1 MDHTNCTNWPGY
13 WPCSEKPVLIRICK
27 GPAETLFMRKQRLS
41 SIHEYATR
49 VSYLSYICANDHS
62 NCLKSNVICITIA
75 LLIGCTCKLYGQGYY
90 FRHYQVEQG
99 LSHNTVNCIAQDK
112 EGFLWFGTKDG
123 VNRFDGI
130 SFKVFRPDPSDS
142 TSLGNNFVYSL
153 HQDGHGILWVGT
165 RQGLYQYNAR
175 TENFRLIKS
184 TGWSDVRDITSD
196 KKGNLWFIL
205 GLKLYR
211 YNALKDSVPVQL
223 NNDQSELSAVCIT
236 ADGQLWVSSV
246 GGRLLQYDTATQ
258 HFTGFDLFNE
268 STIVVSKWIGK
279 IYATATGQILAATS
293 HQGIK
298 LFDIATHKYKDILTH
313 NADHSVVYGRDL
325 IHYGGDEYWIATE
338 SGVYIYN
345 IRDGSLKNLRKHF
358 NDPYSL
364 ADNAVYALC
373 RDKEGG
379 MWVGTFFGG
388 VNYYPRQYTSFQ
400 KYFPGSTYNN
410 ICGNAVREMCEDQY
424 GNLWI
429 GTEDGG
435 LNKLEQS
442 TGKISHYLPGGTP
455 STISYTNIHGLA
467 AIGNELWIGTF
478 EHGVNVMDIPS
489 GKIIRH
495 YSRRRSAP
503 STSPASFVITFYQT
517 RAGELLA
524 GTPLGLYRYDQQTDD
539 FVAIQENIFV
549 ASILEDHAGTIW
561 LSTGGKGLFYY
572 NPITGERGN
581 LLPDPANNNSLSS
594 ALVNNV
600 FEDSYYNLWIATE
613 DGGLCRYNHATKS
626 MKRYTTK
633 NGLPSDFV
641 FMVQEDSHHNLW
653 ISTTRGL
660 TCLNPATGSMQTYT
674 KSNGLLSDQFNYHS
688 AYKDKKGRMYFGSVK
703 GLISFNPDEFTQNRF
718 KPPVFITGFQVN
730 NKELDINEK
739 GSSLSQSVIQT
750 NRITLSHTAST
761 FSIDFA
767 ALSYTAPERTEYMYK
782 MEGLDKDW
790 TYLKANRKVYFT
802 GLAAGTY
809 RFIVKAA
816 NSSGQW
822 NSQPA
827 QLQIRILP
835 PFWASSWAY
844 LLYALLLAAIILYI
858 IRNYHRRTEEKNNR
872 KIELLEHEKEKE
884 LYQAKIE
891 FFTNV
896 AHEIKTPLTLIKGPL
911 EKVIRKADDMPEL
924 QNNLQ
929 IMERNTNR
937 LIDLTNQ
944 LLDFRQTEAK
954 GFSLTFTY
962 INISE
967 LLEETFANFKPLAE
981 QRNLIF
987 TMDLPVQPLYTMADQ
1002 DALNKIFSNVFSNAI
1017 KYAASQVQVLLLPF
1031 QEGDSL
1037 FNIEVANDGYLIP
1050 YDMKE
1055 KIFEPFFRLKKTE
1068 KQKGTGIGLALARS
1082 LAQLHK
1088 GSLCLKETNNDLN
1101 TFVIS
1106 LPLTAAD
1113 SSNGS
1118 REQNDNMINSVN
1130 Q

>member
-1 MDHTNCTNWPGY
+1 MSQFWTMNRKKPSANTNLQVA
-13 WPCSEKPVLIRICK
+13 SKPPLHGLNDLYELRI
-27 GPAETLFMRKQRLS
+27 
-41 SIHEYATR
+41 YATR
-49 VSYLSYICANDHS
+49 VLYLSYICANA
-62 NCLKSNVICITIA
+62 NTICLKSSVICITIA
-75 LLIGCTCKLYGQGYY
+75 LFMACTCKLYGQGHY

-123 VNRFDGI
+123 INRFDGI
-130 SFKVFRPDPSDS
+130 SFKVFRRTPSDS

-153 HQDGHGILWVGT
+153 HQDHQGILWVGT
-165 RQGLYQYNAR
+165 RQGLYQYTAR
-175 TENFRLIKS
+175 SESFRLIKS
-184 TGWSDVRDITSD
+184 TGWTDVRDITSD
-196 KKGNLWFIL
+196 KNGNVWFIL

-211 YNALKDSVPVQL
+211 YNRLKDSVPTLINYEQKEV
-223 NNDQSELSAVCIT
+223 SAITIT

-246 GGRLLQYDTATQ
+246 EGRLLQYDAATGR
-258 HFTGFDLFNE
+258 FSGYDLFNE
-268 STIVVSKWIGK
+268 SATPPSKWIGK
-279 IYATATGQILAATS
+279 IYATGKGHILVATS

-298 LFDIATHKYKDILTH
+298 VFDVATHKYKDILTK
-313 NADHSVVYGRDL
+313 NADHSVVYGRDFM
-325 IHYGGDEYWIATE
+325 HYGGDEYWIATE

-345 IRDGSLKNLRKHF
+345 IQDGSLKNLRKHF

-388 VNYYPRQYTSFQ
+388 ANYYPRQYTSFQ

-442 TGKISHYLPGGTP
+442 TGKISQYLPGGTP

-503 STSPASFVITFYQT
+503 STFPASFVITFYQT

-524 GTPLGLYRYDQQTDD
+524 GTPLGLYRYDKQTDD

-561 LSTGGKGLFYY
+561 LSTGGKSLFYY
-572 NPITGERGN
+572 NPTTGERGN
-581 LLPDPANNNSLSS
+581 LLPDPANSNSLSS
-594 ALVNNV
+594 GLINNV
-600 FEDSYYNLWIATE
+600 FEDSYHNLWVATE

-653 ISTTRGL
+653 VSTTRGL
-660 TCLNPATGSMQTYT
+660 ACLNPVTGSTQVYT

-688 AYKDKKGRMYFGSVK
+688 AYKDKKGHMYFGSVK
-703 GLISFNPDEFTQNRF
+703 GLISFNPDEFTQNKF
-718 KPPVFITGFQVN
+718 MPPVYITGFQVN
-730 NKELDINEK
+730 NKELGINEQ
-739 GSSLSQSVIQT
+739 GSSLSNSVLQT
-750 NRITLSHTAST
+750 DRITLPHTAST

-802 GLAAGTY
+802 GLASGTY

-816 NSSGQW
+816 NSTGQW

-844 LLYALLLAAIILYI
+844 LLYALLLTGIILYI
-858 IRNYHRRTEEKNNR
+858 IRNYHRRTEEKNKR

-911 EKVIRKADDMPEL
+911 EKVIRKADDLPDL
-924 QNNLQ
+924 RNSLQ
-929 IMERNTNR
+929 IMERNTDR

-954 GFSLTFTY
+954 GFSLSFTA

-967 LLEETFANFKPLAE
+967 LLEETYANFKPLAE

-987 TMDLPVQPLYTMADQ
+987 TLDLPAQALYTMADQ
-1002 DALNKIFSNVFSNAI
+1002 DALNKILSNVFSNAI
-1017 KYAASQVQVLLLPF
+1017 KYAGTQVQVQLLPILDDATSF
-1031 QEGDSL
+1031 T
-1037 FNIEVANDGYLIP
+1037 IEIANDGDLIP
-1050 YDMKE
+1050 YEMKE
-1055 KIFEPFFRLKKTE
+1055 KIFEPFFRLKRTE

-1082 LAQLHK
+1082 LTQLHK
-1088 GSLCLKETNNDLN
+1088 GDLYLKETHNGLN

-1106 LPLTAAD
+1106 LPLSAA
-1113 SSNGS
+1113 SHGAGS
-1118 REQNDNMINSVN
+1118 REQNDNTIQSVN
-1130 Q
+1130 P

>member
-1 MDHTNCTNWPGY
+1 MQSGCYILLYLCKYPCPG
-13 WPCSEKPVLIRICK
+13 
-27 GPAETLFMRKQRLS
+27 
-41 SIHEYATR
+41 
-49 VSYLSYICANDHS
+49 
-62 NCLKSNVICITIA
+62 LKNHVICITIA
-75 LLIGCTCKLYGQGYY
+75 LLLSCTTYMYGQGYY
-90 FRHYQVEQG
+90 FRHYQVEDG
-99 LSHNTVNCIAQDK
+99 LSHNTVNCIAQDR

-123 VNRFDGI
+123 LNRFDGI
-130 SFKVFRPDPSDS
+130 TFKVFRPDPSDS

-153 HQDGHGILWVGT
+153 HLDSSGCLWVGT
-165 RQGLYQYNAR
+165 REGLYQYDAR
-175 TENFRLIKS
+175 TERFRFIKA
-184 TGWSDVRDITSD
+184 TRWSDVRDITSD
-196 KKGNLWFIL
+196 KNGNLWFIL

-211 YNALKDSVPVQL
+211 YHPLRDSVPVLINYNQA
-223 NNDQSELSAVCIT
+223 ELSSVCIT
-236 ADGQLWVSSV
+236 ADGHIWVSTIE
-246 GGRLLQYDTATQ
+246 GRLLQYDPDTG
-258 HFTGFDLFNE
+258 HFEAYPIFNDLMP
-268 STIVVSKWIGK
+268 VVSKWVGK
-279 IYATATGQILAATS
+279 IYPTGKGHILIATA

-298 LFDIATHKYKDILTH
+298 LFDIATHAYKDILTY
-313 NADHSVVYGRDL
+313 NADHSVVYGRDF
-325 IHYGGDEYWIATE
+325 IHHGGDEYWIATE

-345 IRDGSLKNLRKHF
+345 IREGSLQNLRKHF
-358 NDPYSL
+358 NDPYSI

-379 MWVGTFFGG
+379 IWVGTFFGG

-410 ICGNAVREMCEDQY
+410 ISGNAVREMCEDQY

-435 LNKLEQS
+435 LNKLDQA
-442 TGKISHYLPGGTP
+442 TGKISHYLPGGNR
-455 STISYTNIHGLA
+455 STISYTNIHGLE

-478 EHGVNVMDIPS
+478 EHGVDVMDIPS

-503 STSPASFVITFYQT
+503 SSFPASFVVTFYRT

-524 GTPLGLYRYDQQTDD
+524 GTPLGLFRYDQPTDD
-539 FVAIQENIFV
+539 FVAVQENVIV
-549 ASILEDHAGTIW
+549 HGILEDHAGTLW
-561 LSTGGKGLFYY
+561 LSTIGSGVVYY
-572 NPITGERGN
+572 NPVTGERGN
-581 LLPDPANNNSLSS
+581 LVPDPNNSNSLGST
-594 ALVNNV
+594 LVNNI
-600 FEDSYYNLWIATE
+600 FEDSDHNLWISTE
-613 DGGLCRYNHATKS
+613 RGGLCRYNHTTKT

-660 TCLNPATGSMQTYT
+660 TCLTPATGNIQVYT
-674 KSNGLLSDQFNYHS
+674 KSNGLLSDQFNYGS
-688 AYKDKKGRMYFGSVK
+688 AYKDRKGRMYFGSVK

-718 KPPVFITGFQVN
+718 MPPVYITGFQVN
-730 NKELDINEK
+730 NKELDIKER
-739 GSSLSQSVIQT
+739 GSPLTQSVIQT
-750 NRITLSHTAST
+750 DHITLPHTAST

-767 ALSYTAPERTEYMYK
+767 ALSYTAPEGTEYMYK

-790 TYLKANRKVYFT
+790 IYLKSNRRVYFT
-802 GLAAGTY
+802 GLSAGTY

-822 NSQPA
+822 NSKPA

-835 PFWASSWAY
+835 PFWASNWAY
-844 LLYALLLAAIILYI
+844 TLYALLLLMIIVYI
-858 IRNYHRRTEEKNNR
+858 IRHYHRRTEEKNKR
-872 KIELLEHEKEKE
+872 KMELLEHEKEKE

-911 EKVIRKADDMPEL
+911 EKVIRKSDDLPDL
-924 QNNLQ
+924 HNSLR

-944 LLDFRQTEAK
+944 LLDFRQAETK
-954 GFSLTFTY
+954 GFSLNFIP

-967 LLEETFANFKPLAE
+967 LLEETYTNFRPLAE
-981 QRNLIF
+981 QRKLLF
-987 TMDLPVQPLYTMADQ
+987 TMDIPAQPLFTMADLE
-1002 DALNKIFSNVFSNAI
+1002 ALNKIFSNVFSNAI
-1017 KYAASQVQVLLLPF
+1017 KYADRKVHLQLLSF
-1031 QEGDSL
+1031 QQQDAL
-1037 FNIEVANDGYLIP
+1037 FTIEVANDGYLIP

-1088 GSLCLKETNNDLN
+1088 GDLYLKETHNELN

-1106 LPLTAAD
+1106 LPLLPAGTG
-1113 SSNGS
+1113 N
-1118 REQNDNMINSVN
+1118 REQNDNTIYDTYDTTG
-1130 Q
+1130 